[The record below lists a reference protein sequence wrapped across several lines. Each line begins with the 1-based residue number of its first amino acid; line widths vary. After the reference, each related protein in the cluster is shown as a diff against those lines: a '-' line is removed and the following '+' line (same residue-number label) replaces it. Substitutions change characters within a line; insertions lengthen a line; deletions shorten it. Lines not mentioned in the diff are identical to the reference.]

1 MHSSFFASSQSEEEA
16 KRSRFGRASASLLLR
31 FAKKRRKSEEAC
43 KRWMKYGER
52 GIRTLGTKKI
62 VQRISNQSLSTTQP
76 SLLLLRLLLFLF
88 APSSLLLR
96 RKLCEA
102 SSGEEAKK
110 EKLPLRSAKER
121 RKMHSFCSCASSL
134 LLRFFFASS
143 QSEEEAKK
151 ERCIAFAPV
160 CCFGALARPTRMRR
174 KAKAGGK
181 AKVERASNLRSFLLL
196 AQKLCLRKAERRG
209 SFFFASSQSEE
220 GAKMQS
226 FCALSLRSR

>member
-1 MHSSFFASSQSEEEA
+1 MIDFLSYYHIRRKMHSFCALSLALLPFARSARAKAMLAQGRA
-16 KRSRFGRASASLLLR
+16 KRKLSFGALA
-31 FAKKRRKSEEAC
+31 
-43 KRWMKYGER
+43 
-52 GIRTLGTKKI
+52 
-62 VQRISNQSLSTTQP
+62 
-76 SLLLLRLLLFLF
+76 
-88 APSSLLLR
+88 
-96 RKLCEA
+96 
-102 SSGEEAKK
+102 
-110 EKLPLRSAKER
+110 LRSAKER